1 MNRLLINLVAFF
13 GGLLL
18 ALVIFMPRANA
29 ADLGLDAPVPEN
41 RPPVAAEF
49 TFCDEPNAAG
59 QTTIWYV
66 VVSFANGDTLVF
78 NAHHLHGAADESEAM
93 EYIKSAKAQS
103 KRLASC
109 PPQL

>member
-1 MNRLLINLVAFF
+1 MRALRLTVFFFLGFLIAI
-13 GGLLL
+13 L
-18 ALVIFMPRANA
+18 AGRAMS

-49 TFCDEPNAAG
+49 TFCDEPSPTG

-78 NAHHLHGAADESEAM
+78 NAHHLHGAANESEAM